1 MKYLVHLIIPILL
14 FAGCITMFQLEFWH
28 QLERKAYDSLF
39 QLRGPIE
46 VSKDIVIVAIDD
58 DTFSTLDM
66 QWPFPRELH
75 ARLIDN
81 LQQAGA
87 RQIIFDI
94 EFTESS
100 NSISDSILA
109 ETAAKYDNVIFA
121 GKILKDYS
129 NRYVREQLLDPVDVI
144 SSKKLPWGLV
154 NMFIDSDG
162 FVRQYNLEMTYGKD
176 SYNTL
181 GIVSLV
187 MENNNSKFTRSSI
200 SKTLQEFIINSG
212 KKDKLTGEIR
222 IPRFKSQTAL
232 INFYGPAKTFPTY
245 SFANVVDDSTYE
257 VPTIDFDAF
266 NEHLTAG
273 TFEDKIVLVGA
284 TIEELHDTFNTP
296 YMRMHTLT
304 PGVEIHANFIE
315 MCKNRDFLYA
325 PNMFVLLLIQL
336 VFAIAAYILFLK
348 IKPNISFIFLLVFM
362 GGALYGT
369 YYAFAEKS
377 YVFPVLEVPA
387 LVFVIYVVTLVVQ
400 YIRSLKERRFIKHA
414 FQQYIAPDLVDEL
427 LKNPGNLE
435 YGGSLRELSVL
446 FSDIRSFTTYTES
459 HSPRETVTQLREYL
473 TAMVEIILRH
483 SGTLDKFVGDEIMA
497 LFGAPVDLEN
507 HALSACRVALEMRD
521 KLTQLQEKWINEGKD
536 IFEIGIGVNSGFA
549 TVGNLGSEQIFD
561 YTAIGDCINLGA
573 RLEAINKQYA
583 TKKKIIISEFT
594 YEIIKEEV
602 IAEFLDEVQVKGKNQ
617 FVKIYQ
623 LIGLKQ
629 I

>member
-1 MKYLVHLIIPILL
+1 MKYLIHILIPLILFL
-14 FAGCITMFQLEFWH
+14 GSIAIFQIEFWH
-28 QLERKAYDSLF
+28 QLERKAYDGLF
-39 QLRGPIE
+39 QIRGSRK
-46 VSKDIVIVAIDD
+46 VSEDIVIVALDD

-81 LQQAGA
+81 LEIAGA

-100 NSISDSILA
+100 NSYSDSMLA
-109 ETAAKYDNVIFA
+109 NTAAKYDNVIFA

-129 NRYVREQLLDPVDVI
+129 NRYVREQLLDPVDDI
-144 SSKKLPWGLV
+144 SKLKLPWGLV
-154 NMFIDSDG
+154 NMYIDSDG

-176 SYNTL
+176 RYNTL
-181 GIVSLV
+181 GIVSLA
-187 MENNNSKFTRSSI
+187 MESNNSRFRKSSLNK
-200 SKTLQEFIINSG
+200 SGREFVINAS
-212 KKDKLTGEIR
+212 KKDQLTSEIK
-222 IPRFKSQTAL
+222 IPLFTDQTAL
-232 INFYGPAKTFPTY
+232 INYYGPARTFPTFSY
-245 SFANVVDDSTYE
+245 ANVIDDSTYE

-266 NEHLTAG
+266 EEHLAAG
-273 TFEDKIVLVGA
+273 TFKNKIVLVGA

-296 YMRMHTLT
+296 YMKMNRLT

-315 MCKNRDFLYA
+315 MCINKDFLYS
-325 PNMFVLLLIQL
+325 PNFLIILAIQLLIS
-336 VFAIAAYILFLK
+336 IAVYFLFLK
-348 IKPNISFIFLLVFM
+348 IKPSISIILLLILT
-362 GGALYGT
+362 GISIYGA
-369 YYAFAEKS
+369 YYSFAEKNI
-377 YVFPVLEVPA
+377 VLPVLETPV
-387 LVFVIYVVTLVVQ
+387 LIFIIYIVTLVVQ
-400 YIRSLKERRFIKHA
+400 YVRSLKERRFIKHA

-459 HSPRETVTQLREYL
+459 HTPKETVTQLREYL
-473 TAMVEIILRH
+473 TAMVDIILRH

-497 LFGAPVDLEN
+497 LFGAPVELEN
-507 HALSACRVALEMRD
+507 HALSACRVALEMRE
-521 KLTQLQEKWINEGKD
+521 KLTALQEKWRNEGKD

-573 RLEAINKQYA
+573 RLEAINKQYS
-583 TKKKIIISEFT
+583 TQKKIIISEFT
-594 YEIIKEEV
+594 YEIVKDDV
-602 IAEFLDEVQVKGKNQ
+602 IAEYLDEVQVKGKNQ